1 MITQGASL
9 ANLTTAVSGR
19 QTKSKDVISL
29 TDSFQNY
36 VANAGGLAQQTGRTD
51 AGVPEQSQKTNPYQ
65 RTVYEKEAA
74 GSEQSSVKRDVLSN
88 VRNSKSMKQEDT
100 DIDTAQALEEDIRS
114 LLKEELGMD
123 DAELDTILAEL
134 NLNVFELLQ
143 PENLQA
149 FLLTATEA
157 EPIELITNSA
167 LADMMQALSAGINE
181 RMDAY
186 GITEEAAKQLALQ
199 ALSKTEPSQ
208 SETQAEIPVM
218 QQEVLEDAT
227 QEVPVQEES
236 EDLIRNQKPE
246 AEVQTEEA
254 DGFSVQ
260 ESETGIT
267 VQVQSGHKMNG
278 QNQQQASSEAS
289 QQGIAA
295 DIVNQLSQAVQEVT
309 ESGST
314 SFTDAQQAEII
325 QQVIERIR
333 VTSGTDMNRM
343 ELQLYPEHLGR
354 LQIQV
359 MMKNGVLTAQIHAET
374 EMAKEAIESQ
384 LQQLKETFQEKQL
397 QVEAV
402 EVSVA
407 TSDFK
412 REQERQDTTKDE
424 QQLRSGRSRGSL
436 RGLDASFEEVEEG
449 EQQERL
455 EAQGASVEFT
465 A

>member
-9 ANLTTAVSGR
+9 ANLTTTVSGR
-19 QTKSKDVISL
+19 QTRSKDVISL

-36 VANAGGLAQQTGRTD
+36 VANAGGLAQQTGCTD
-51 AGVPEQSQKTNPYQ
+51 AGVTEQSQKTKPYQ
-65 RTVYEKEAA
+65 RTVYEKETA
-74 GSEQSSVKRDVLSN
+74 GSEQSSVKRDILSN

-157 EPIELITNSA
+157 EPIELITNRA

-199 ALSKTEPSQ
+199 ELSQAEPSQ

-218 QQEVLEDAT
+218 QQEVVEDAA

-236 EDLIRNQKPE
+236 EASIRNQKPE
-246 AEVQTEEA
+246 TEAQTEEA

-260 ESETGIT
+260 EPKTGIT

-278 QNQQQASSEAS
+278 QQQASSEAS

-295 DIVNQLSQAVQEVT
+295 DIVNQLSQAVQEVS
-309 ESGST
+309 ESGSA
-314 SFTDAQQAEII
+314 SFTDVQQAEII

>member
-9 ANLTTAVSGR
+9 ANLTTTVSGR
-19 QTKSKDVISL
+19 QTRSKDVISL

-51 AGVPEQSQKTNPYQ
+51 AGVTEQSQKTKPYQ
-65 RTVYEKEAA
+65 RTVYEKEAV
-74 GSEQSSVKRDVLSN
+74 GSEQSSVKRDILSN
-88 VRNSKSMKQEDT
+88 VRNSKSMKQKDT

-134 NLNVFELLQ
+134 SLNVFELLQ

-157 EPIELITNSA
+157 EPIELITNRA
-167 LADMMQALSAGINE
+167 LADMMQALSTGING

-199 ALSKTEPSQ
+199 ALSEAEPSQ

-218 QQEVLEDAT
+218 QQEVVEDAA
-227 QEVPVQEES
+227 QGVPVQEES
-236 EDLIRNQKPE
+236 EASIRNQKPE
-246 AEVQTEEA
+246 TEAQTEEA

-260 ESETGIT
+260 EPETGIT

-278 QNQQQASSEAS
+278 QQQQASSEAS
-289 QQGIAA
+289 QQGIAT

-309 ESGST
+309 ESGSA
-314 SFTDAQQAEII
+314 SFTDVQQAEII

-384 LQQLKETFQEKQL
+384 LQQLKETFQEKQI

-424 QQLRSGRSRGSL
+424 QQLRSGRSRGRL
-436 RGLDASFEEVEEG
+436 RGLDASFEEVEES

>member
-309 ESGST
+309 ESGSA
-314 SFTDAQQAEII
+314 SFTDVQQAEII

>member
-9 ANLTTAVSGR
+9 ANLTTTVSGR
-19 QTKSKDVISL
+19 QTRSKDVISL

-51 AGVPEQSQKTNPYQ
+51 AGVTEQSQKTKPYQ
-65 RTVYEKEAA
+65 RTVYEKETA
-74 GSEQSSVKRDVLSN
+74 GSEQSSVKRDILSN
-88 VRNSKSMKQEDT
+88 VRNSKPMKQEDT

-157 EPIELITNSA
+157 EPIELITNRA

-199 ALSKTEPSQ
+199 ELSQAEPSQ

-218 QQEVLEDAT
+218 QQEVVEDAA

-236 EDLIRNQKPE
+236 EASMRNQKPE
-246 AEVQTEEA
+246 TEAQTEEA

-260 ESETGIT
+260 EPKTGIT

-278 QNQQQASSEAS
+278 QQQASSEAS

-295 DIVNQLSQAVQEVT
+295 DIVNQLSQAVQEVS
-309 ESGST
+309 ESGSA
-314 SFTDAQQAEII
+314 SFTDVQQAEII

-436 RGLDASFEEVEEG
+436 RGLDASFEEVEEC

>member
-9 ANLTTAVSGR
+9 ANLTTTVSGR
-19 QTKSKDVISL
+19 QTRSKDVISL
-29 TDSFQNY
+29 ADSFQNY
-36 VANAGGLAQQTGRTD
+36 VANAGGLAQQTGCTD
-51 AGVPEQSQKTNPYQ
+51 AGVTEQSQKTKPYQ
-65 RTVYEKEAA
+65 RTVYEKETA
-74 GSEQSSVKRDVLSN
+74 GSEQSSVKRDILSN

-157 EPIELITNSA
+157 EPIELITNRA

-199 ALSKTEPSQ
+199 ELSQAEPSQ

-218 QQEVLEDAT
+218 QQEVVEDAA

-236 EDLIRNQKPE
+236 EASIRNQKPE
-246 AEVQTEEA
+246 TEAQTEEA

-260 ESETGIT
+260 EPKTGIT

-278 QNQQQASSEAS
+278 QQQASSEAS

-295 DIVNQLSQAVQEVT
+295 DIVNQLSQAVQEVS
-309 ESGST
+309 ESGSA
-314 SFTDAQQAEII
+314 SFTDVQQAEII

>member
-9 ANLTTAVSGR
+9 ANLTTTVSGR
-19 QTKSKDVISL
+19 QTRSKDVISL
-29 TDSFQNY
+29 ADSFQNY
-36 VANAGGLAQQTGRTD
+36 VANAGGLAQQTGCTD
-51 AGVPEQSQKTNPYQ
+51 AGVTEQSQKTKPYQ
-65 RTVYEKEAA
+65 RTVYEKETA
-74 GSEQSSVKRDVLSN
+74 GSEQSSVKRDILSN

-157 EPIELITNSA
+157 EPIELITNRA

-199 ALSKTEPSQ
+199 ELSQAEPSQ

-218 QQEVLEDAT
+218 QQEVVEDAA

-236 EDLIRNQKPE
+236 EASIRNQKPE
-246 AEVQTEEA
+246 TEAQTEEA

-260 ESETGIT
+260 EPKTGIT

-278 QNQQQASSEAS
+278 QQQASSEAS

-295 DIVNQLSQAVQEVT
+295 DIVNQLSQAVQEVS
-309 ESGST
+309 ESGSA
-314 SFTDAQQAEII
+314 SFTDVQQAEII

-424 QQLRSGRSRGSL
+424 QQLHSGRSRGSL

>member
-9 ANLTTAVSGR
+9 ANLTTTVSGR
-19 QTKSKDVISL
+19 QTRSKDVISL

-51 AGVPEQSQKTNPYQ
+51 AGVTEQSQKTKPYQ
-65 RTVYEKEAA
+65 RTVYEKETA
-74 GSEQSSVKRDVLSN
+74 GSEQSSVKRDILSN
-88 VRNSKSMKQEDT
+88 VRNSKPMKQEDT
-100 DIDTAQALEEDIRS
+100 DIDTAQTLEEDIRS

-157 EPIELITNSA
+157 EPIELITNRA

-199 ALSKTEPSQ
+199 ELSQAEPSQ

-218 QQEVLEDAT
+218 QQEVVEDAA

-236 EDLIRNQKPE
+236 EASIRNQKPE
-246 AEVQTEEA
+246 TEAQTEEA

-260 ESETGIT
+260 EPKTGIT

-278 QNQQQASSEAS
+278 QQQASSEAS

-295 DIVNQLSQAVQEVT
+295 DIVNQLSQAVQEVS
-309 ESGST
+309 ESGSA
-314 SFTDAQQAEII
+314 SFTDVQQAEII

>member
-9 ANLTTAVSGR
+9 ANLTTTVSGR
-19 QTKSKDVISL
+19 QTRSKDVISL

-51 AGVPEQSQKTNPYQ
+51 AGVTEQSQKTKPYQ

-74 GSEQSSVKRDVLSN
+74 GSEQSSVKRDILSN

-157 EPIELITNSA
+157 EPIELITNRA

-199 ALSKTEPSQ
+199 ELSQAEPSQ

-218 QQEVLEDAT
+218 QQEVVEDAA

-236 EDLIRNQKPE
+236 EASIRNQKPE
-246 AEVQTEEA
+246 TEAQTEEA

-260 ESETGIT
+260 EPKTGIT

-278 QNQQQASSEAS
+278 QQQASSEAS
-289 QQGIAA
+289 QQGIAT

-309 ESGST
+309 ESGSA
-314 SFTDAQQAEII
+314 SFTDVQQAEII

-384 LQQLKETFQEKQL
+384 LQQLKETFQEKQI

-424 QQLRSGRSRGSL
+424 QQLRSGRSRGRL
-436 RGLDASFEEVEEG
+436 RGLDASFEEVEES

>member
-9 ANLTTAVSGR
+9 ANLTTTVSGR
-19 QTKSKDVISL
+19 QTRSKDVISL

-51 AGVPEQSQKTNPYQ
+51 AGVTEQSQKTKPYQ

-74 GSEQSSVKRDVLSN
+74 GSEQSSVKRDILSN

-157 EPIELITNSA
+157 EPIELITNRA

-199 ALSKTEPSQ
+199 ELSQAEPSQ
-208 SETQAEIPVM
+208 SETQAEIPIM
-218 QQEVLEDAT
+218 QQEVVEDVA

-236 EDLIRNQKPE
+236 EASIRNQKPE
-246 AEVQTEEA
+246 TEAQTEEA

-278 QNQQQASSEAS
+278 QQQASSEAS
-289 QQGIAA
+289 QQGIAT
-295 DIVNQLSQAVQEVT
+295 DIVNQLSQAVQEVS
-309 ESGST
+309 ESGSA
-314 SFTDAQQAEII
+314 SFTDVQQAEII

>member
-51 AGVPEQSQKTNPYQ
+51 AGVTEQSQKTKPYQ
-65 RTVYEKEAA
+65 RTVYEKETV
-74 GSEQSSVKRDVLSN
+74 GSEQSSVKRDILSN

-157 EPIELITNSA
+157 EPIELITNRA

-199 ALSKTEPSQ
+199 ALSQAEPSQ

-218 QQEVLEDAT
+218 QQEVVEDAA

-236 EDLIRNQKPE
+236 EASIRNQKPE

-260 ESETGIT
+260 EPETGIT

-278 QNQQQASSEAS
+278 QHQQQASSEAS

-309 ESGST
+309 ESGSA
-314 SFTDAQQAEII
+314 SFTDVQQAEII

>member
-9 ANLTTAVSGR
+9 ANLTTTVSGR
-19 QTKSKDVISL
+19 QTRSKDVISL

-51 AGVPEQSQKTNPYQ
+51 AGVTEQSQKTKPYQ
-65 RTVYEKEAA
+65 RTVYEKETA
-74 GSEQSSVKRDVLSN
+74 GSEQSSVKRDILSN
-88 VRNSKSMKQEDT
+88 VRNSKPMKQEDT

-157 EPIELITNSA
+157 EPIELITNRA

-199 ALSKTEPSQ
+199 ELSQAEPSQ

-218 QQEVLEDAT
+218 QQEVVEDAA

-236 EDLIRNQKPE
+236 EASMRNQKPE
-246 AEVQTEEA
+246 TEAQTEEA

-260 ESETGIT
+260 EPKTGIT

-278 QNQQQASSEAS
+278 QQQASSEAS

-295 DIVNQLSQAVQEVT
+295 DIVNQLSQAVQEVS
-309 ESGST
+309 ESGSA
-314 SFTDAQQAEII
+314 SFTDVQQAEII